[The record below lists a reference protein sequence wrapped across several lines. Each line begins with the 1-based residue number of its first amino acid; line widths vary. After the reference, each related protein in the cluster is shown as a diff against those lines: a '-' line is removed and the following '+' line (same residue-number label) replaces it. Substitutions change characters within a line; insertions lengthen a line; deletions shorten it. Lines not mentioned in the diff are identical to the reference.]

1 MSEIEI
7 NIIKLDNFRDLS
19 LPKHAT
25 AHSAGVDLLS
35 APDENM
41 LVKPMERVLVPTG
54 IAIAIPIGFEGQV
67 RPRSGLSIKNG
78 ITVINAPGTI
88 DSDYRGEI
96 KVPIINLGDKD
107 FVIERGMRI
116 AQIII
121 SQYHKI
127 NWCLV
132 DNLPESTTRG
142 SAGFGSTGVNT
153 V

>member
-1 MSEIEI
+1 MIEI

-116 AQIII
+116 AQMII

>member
-1 MSEIEI
+1 MSKIEI

-116 AQIII
+116 AQMII

-127 NWCLV
+127 NWRLV
-132 DNLPESTTRG
+132 DSLPESTTRG